1 MRQATCGVT
10 RDGFTS
16 LDAPPALATL
26 RACKDGR
33 QRVAALGF
41 PCIELVGGPVTA
53 GPGDQTAAGT
63 AARGRLRASHADREH
78 VIDTLKAAF
87 VQGRLTKDE
96 FDARV
101 GQTLASR
108 TYADLTALTADI
120 PTGLARAQPPRKP
133 APAQTRPPVN
143 TPVKAGVRAIIAA
156 IMMLAAPFAADGAHT
171 LAAEAFIV
179 GAILIFVASFVA
191 WAWVLSS
198 QPEKRPHG
206 QLPGPPA
213 PGAAGTASQRTASA
227 AEAEQ
232 LPQINQAPRHPTE
245 ATRSHL
251 PRPQLSS
258 SRAPHQWR
266 PFGRRYAI
274 SS

>member
-1 MRQATCGVT
+1 M
-10 RDGFTS
+10 
-16 LDAPPALATL
+16 
-26 RACKDGR
+26 
-33 QRVAALGF
+33 
-41 PCIELVGGPVTA
+41 TA

-63 AARGRLRASHADREH
+63 AARGRLRAAHADREH

-108 TYADLTALTADI
+108 TYADLAALTADI

-133 APAQTRPPVN
+133 APAQTRRPGN

-156 IMMLAAPFAADGAHT
+156 IMMLAAPFATDGEHHH
-171 LAAEAFIV
+171 LAAVTLVF
-179 GAILIFVASFVA
+179 GAVLVFVASFIT
-191 WAWVLSS
+191 WAWVLST
-198 QPEKRPHG
+198 QPEKRSRR

-213 PGAAGTASQRTASA
+213 PRAAGTASRRTASA

-232 LPQINQAPRHPTE
+232 LPQVNHAPRHPAE

-258 SRAPHQWR
+258 SRPPHQWR
-266 PFGRRYAI
+266 PFQRRYAI
-274 SS
+274 SYADH